1 MDKTIA
7 KNTVTKQEII
17 AIAGEEVSLEKLKQI
32 VLDDY
37 RLACKSRQMSILSRR
52 EVLTGKAKFGII
64 GDGKE
69 LPQIA
74 LSKVFQKG
82 DFRSGYYRDQTL
94 MMAIGGITVEQF
106 FAQLYADSDL
116 THEPNSGGRQMNA
129 HFATRLI
136 DENGNWNDL
145 MSMKNTSADI
155 SCTAGQMPRSLGLA
169 LASKKYRNIESLHQ
183 YRQFSNQGNEVCFV
197 NIGDAS
203 TSEGHFWETINAA
216 GVLQVPLV
224 VSVWDDGYGISV
236 PTKYQTTKGSIS
248 TILQGFQSDENGAG
262 FEIYTV
268 WGWDYPTLC
277 EAYRKGVEKAR
288 RTHTPVIF
296 HIKELTQPQ
305 GHSTSGSH
313 ERYKSKE
320 RLSWETDYDCNK
332 KVREWILK
340 HDLATEEELLAIEKN
355 IAQTVKQQQRASWAA
370 FMKPIHTNIKEVEH
384 ICKQIILKVKNK
396 DIVRQVVK
404 ELKATHHPLKKD
416 IAAAVRTLLY
426 KLKSE
431 DSSVKADLIA
441 WKNNFQQKNTKTY
454 RSHLYSESAYSP
466 LNVKIVSAKYS
477 QNSKIVNGYEIL
489 QSFFDG
495 ILKNN
500 PKVMVFGEDVGK
512 IGDVNQGMAGMQ
524 EKYGEGR
531 VFDTGIRETTI
542 VGQGIGLAMRG
553 LRPIAE
559 IQYLDYLLYG
569 LQTLSDDLASLH
581 YRTCGGQKAPL
592 IIRTRG
598 HRLEGIWHAGSPI
611 GMIIN
616 TLRGMHLCV
625 PRNMTQAAGMYNTLL
640 QGDDPAIVIE
650 CLNGYRLKEKMPEN
664 LADFTV
670 ALGQPEIIRDG
681 EDITIVTYGSCCRV
695 ALAAA
700 KQLEGLDISCEII
713 DVQTLLPF
721 DINHLIVKSIEKTNR
736 ILFLDEDV
744 PSGATAY
751 MLQKVMEEQGAYQHL
766 DSAPA
771 TLAAAPNRPAYGSDG
786 DYYCKPSVEDVVEK
800 IYSIMHEAEPFYYP
814 EIF

>member
-1 MDKTIA
+1 M
-7 KNTVTKQEII
+7 
-17 AIAGEEVSLEKLKQI
+17 
-32 VLDDY
+32 
-37 RLACKSRQMSILSRR
+37 
-52 EVLTGKAKFGII
+52 
-64 GDGKE
+64 
-69 LPQIA
+69 
-74 LSKVFQKG
+74 
-82 DFRSGYYRDQTL
+82 
-94 MMAIGGITVEQF
+94 
-106 FAQLYADSDL
+106 
-116 THEPNSGGRQMNA
+116 
-129 HFATRLI
+129 
-136 DENGNWNDL
+136 
-145 MSMKNTSADI
+145 
-155 SCTAGQMPRSLGLA
+155 
-169 LASKKYRNIESLHQ
+169 
-183 YRQFSNQGNEVCFV
+183 
-197 NIGDAS
+197 
-203 TSEGHFWETINAA
+203 
-216 GVLQVPLV
+216 LQVPLV
-224 VSVWDDGYGISV
+224 ISVWDDGYGISV
-236 PTKYQTTKGSIS
+236 PTKYQTTKGNIS
-248 TILQGFQSDENGAG
+248 AILKGFQSDENGKG

-268 WGWDYPTLC
+268 LGWDYPTLC

-320 RLSWETDYDCNK
+320 RLSWEANYDCNK
-332 KVREWILK
+332 MMREWIIE
-340 HDLATEEELLAIEKN
+340 HDLASDAELTAIEKN
-355 IAQTVKQQQRASWAA
+355 ITQIVRQKQRAAWAT
-370 FMKPIHTNIKEVEH
+370 FNRPINKSIKEVEH

-396 DIVRQVVK
+396 DSVRQIIR

-416 IAAAVRTLLY
+416 VAAAVRTLLY
-426 KLKSE
+426 KLRHE
-431 DSSVKADLIA
+431 DASIKTDLVR
-441 WKNNFQQKNTKTY
+441 WKNNFQQKNEKTY

-466 LNVKIVSAKYS
+466 LNVKIIPAQYS
-477 QNSKIVNGYEIL
+477 KKSRIVNGYEIL
-489 QSFFDG
+489 QNFFDSV
-495 ILKNN
+495 LENN

-524 EKYGEGR
+524 EKHGEAR

-542 VGQGIGLAMRG
+542 VGQGIGMALRG

-592 IIRTRG
+592 IVRTRG

-616 TLRGMHLCV
+616 ALRGMHLCV

-640 QGDDPAIVIE
+640 QGDDPALVIE
-650 CLNGYRLKEKMPEN
+650 CLNGYRLKEKMPDN
-664 LADFTV
+664 LANFTV
-670 ALGQPEIIRDG
+670 ALGQPEIINKG
-681 EDITIVTYGSCCRV
+681 NDITLVTYGSCCRI

-700 KQLEGLDISCEII
+700 KKLEELDINCEVI

-736 ILFLDEDV
+736 IVFLDEDV
-744 PSGATAY
+744 SGGATAY
-751 MLQKVMEEQGAYQHL
+751 MLQKVIEEQGAYQFL

-771 TLAAAPNRPAYGSDG
+771 TLSAAANRPAYGSDG

-800 IYSIMHEAEPFYYP
+800 IYNIMHEAEPFYYP